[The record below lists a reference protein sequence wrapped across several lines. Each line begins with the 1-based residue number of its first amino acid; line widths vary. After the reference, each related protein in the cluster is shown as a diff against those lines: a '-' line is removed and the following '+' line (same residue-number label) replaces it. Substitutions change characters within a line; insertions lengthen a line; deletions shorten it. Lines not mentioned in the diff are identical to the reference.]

1 MTRARLILGKHGL
14 YWVVR
19 NLRPFPSGK
28 KCPHKNK
35 LREESMAC
43 RHYIKF
49 SEYLMLMQ

>member
-1 MTRARLILGKHGL
+1 MTRARLIWGKHGL
-14 YWVVR
+14 YWVVG